1 MAMKFTSIASSSRGN
16 AYILEFGDAQPLL
29 LEAGLPVREL
39 RNKLREHDKMLTGLA
54 GCLISHE
61 HL

>member
-1 MAMKFTSIASSSRGN
+1 MISFHPMASSSRGN
-16 AYILEFGDAQPLL
+16 AYLLTAPGAMPLL
-29 LEAGLPVREL
+29 LEAGIPIS
-39 RNKLREHDKMLTGLA
+39 KLREGLYAHGIDLSQLA

>member
-1 MAMKFTSIASSSRGN
+1 MKFTPIASSSRGN
-16 AYILEFGDAQPLL
+16 CYIVEAEGNKPLL
-29 LEAGLPVREL
+29 IEAGIPIKKIREAL
-39 RNKLREHDKMLTGLA
+39 NFGLSNLA